1 MVRSSPLTP
10 SRATLRL
17 MLQACTFNAIK
28 LQTFFSLRVR
38 KSVPPTYAL
47 FVPERCSTEQR
58 RKVM

>member
-1 MVRSSPLTP
+1 
-10 SRATLRL
+10 